1 MRPYTAVILWLILA
15 ANTAVAAE
23 LTPVVRDRQLGVAIR
38 ALALALPTTMGKD
51 LVSGLTNTLLIHV
64 ELLSGSNQVDQRTA
78 EIAIR
83 YDLWDETFKL
93 IIAVNDAVVTVRPN
107 STPPE
112 IDAFLADIRLPDL
125 FAVTEMPADK
135 TATLRV
141 EVLLNPIERQRVEAI
156 KQWVADNSTYTPA
169 DTPGFSDKRV
179 GSARSNAIFNRIFEQ
194 YARGADVAAI
204 WKESLSSKPFK
215 IGELRDER

>member
-1 MRPYTAVILWLILA
+1 MRLCVALVLLLA
-15 ANTAVAAE
+15 FAENAAAAE
-23 LTPVVRDRQLGVAIR
+23 LTPLLRDHQLGVAIH
-38 ALALALPTTMGKD
+38 AIALPPTLPKD

-64 ELLSGSNQVDQRTA
+64 GLFSGSEPVAQKTA
-78 EIAIR
+78 EIAIQ

-93 IIAVNDAVVTVRPN
+93 TMTVNGTVVTNRPR
-107 STPPE
+107 STRPE

-125 FAVTEMPADK
+125 FSESEVPRGRS
-135 TATLRV
+135 ATLRV
-141 EVLLNPIERQRVEAI
+141 EMLLNPIERERLEAVE
-156 KQWVADNSTYTPA
+156 KWVADNSTYTPA

-204 WKESLSSKPFK
+204 WKESLFSKPFR
-215 IGELRDER
+215 IPEVSDER

>member
-1 MRPYTAVILWLILA
+1 MRLNVALVLLLA
-15 ANTAVAAE
+15 FAENTVAAAE
-23 LTPVVRDRQLGVAIR
+23 LTPVLRDHQLGVAIH
-38 ALALALPTTMGKD
+38 AIALPPTLPKD

-64 ELLSGSNQVDQRTA
+64 GLFSGSEPVDQKTA
-78 EIAIR
+78 EIAIQ
-83 YDLWDETFKL
+83 YDLWDEKFKL
-93 IIAVNDAVVTVRPN
+93 TMTVNGTVVAIRPH
-107 STPPE
+107 STRLE

-125 FAVTEMPADK
+125 FSESEVPRDRNAS
-135 TATLRV
+135 LRV
-141 EVLLNPIERQRVEAI
+141 EMLLNPIERERIEAVE
-156 KQWVADNSTYTPA
+156 KWVADNSTYTPA

-215 IGELRDER
+215 IQEVSDER

>member
-1 MRPYTAVILWLILA
+1 MRPFAAVILSLVLT
-15 ANTAVAAE
+15 ANTALTAE
-23 LTPVVRDRQLGVAIR
+23 LAPVLKDRQLGVAIR
-38 ALALALPTTMGKD
+38 AITLPTTIPKD
-51 LVSGLTNTLLIHV
+51 LLSGLTNTLLIHV
-64 ELLSGSNQVDQRTA
+64 ELLSGSNQVDQSTV

-93 IIAVNDAVVTVRPN
+93 TITVNDAVVTVRPN
-107 STPPE
+107 STSPE
-112 IDAFLADIRLPDL
+112 IDAFLADIRLPNL
-125 FAVTEMPADK
+125 FSTSIMPADR

-141 EVLLNPIERQRVEAI
+141 EMLLNPIERQRVEAI